1 MSTHRRITVSDNGG
15 VSVIRFV
22 DKKIVD
28 SGSIEQLG
36 EELNSLV
43 TVDKRNM
50 ILLNFDTVEFMS
62 SAALNKL
69 ISLNTKVKA
78 AAGRLKLCCLR
89 AEIKEVFTITR
100 LDRVFDLRKTEV
112 DAIAAFKL

>member
-1 MSTHRRITVSDNGG
+1 MATHRRIIVSDDNG
-15 VSVIRFV
+15 VSVVRFV

-43 TVDKRNM
+43 TVDKRSKL
-50 ILLNFDTVEFMS
+50 LLNFDSVEFMS

-69 ISLNTKVKA
+69 ISLNSKVKA

-100 LDRVFDLRKTEV
+100 LDRVFDLRKTEAE
-112 DAIAAFKL
+112 AIEAFKL

>member
-1 MSTHRRITVSDNGG
+1 MSTYRRITVAEDGG
-15 VSVIRFV
+15 VSIVRFV

-28 SGSIEQLG
+28 SATIEQLG
-36 EELNSLV
+36 EELSALV
-43 TVDKRNM
+43 TTEKRNM
-50 ILLNFDTVEFMS
+50 LLLNFDGVEFMS

-69 ISLNTKVKA
+69 ISLNSKIKA

-100 LDRVFDLRKTEV
+100 LDRVFDLRKTEA
-112 DAIAAFKL
+112 DALAAFKL

>member
-1 MSTHRRITVSDNGG
+1 MATHRRITVSDNNG
-15 VSVIRFV
+15 VSVVRFV

-43 TVDKRNM
+43 TVDKRNKV
-50 ILLNFDTVEFMS
+50 LLNFDSVEFMS

-100 LDRVFDLRKTEV
+100 LDRVFDLRKSEEE
-112 DAIAAFKL
+112 AIEAFKL

>member
-1 MSTHRRITVSDNGG
+1 MSTYRRINVIEEGG
-15 VSVIRFV
+15 VSIVRFV

-28 SGSIEQLG
+28 SATIEQLG

-50 ILLNFDTVEFMS
+50 LLLNFEGVEFMS

-69 ISLNTKVKA
+69 ISLNSKVKA

-100 LDRVFDLRKTEV
+100 LDRVFDLRKTEE
-112 DAIAAFKL
+112 DALAAFKL

>member
-1 MSTHRRITVSDNGG
+1 MATHRRITVSDNNG
-15 VSVIRFV
+15 VSVVRFV
-22 DKKIVD
+22 DKNIVD

-43 TVDKRNM
+43 TVDKRNKV
-50 ILLNFDTVEFMS
+50 LLNFDSVEFMS

-100 LDRVFDLRKTEV
+100 LDRVFDLRKSEEE
-112 DAIAAFKL
+112 AIEAFKL

>member
-1 MSTHRRITVSDNGG
+1 MATHRRITVSDNSG
-15 VSVIRFV
+15 VSVVRFV

-36 EELNSLV
+36 EELNSLA
-43 TVDKRNM
+43 TVDKLNK
-50 ILLNFDTVEFMS
+50 ILLNFDGVEFMS

-100 LDRVFDLRKTEV
+100 LDRVFDLRKTEEE
-112 DAIAAFKL
+112 AIEAFKL

>member
-1 MSTHRRITVSDNGG
+1 MSTHRRITVSENED
-15 VSVIRFV
+15 VSVVRFV

-43 TVDKRNM
+43 TVDKRGK
-50 ILLNFDTVEFMS
+50 ILLNFENVEFMS

-69 ISLNTKVKA
+69 ISLNNKVKA

-100 LDRVFDLRKTEV
+100 LDRVFDLRKTEA

>member
-1 MSTHRRITVSDNGG
+1 MATHRRISVSDNNG
-15 VSVIRFV
+15 VSVVRFI

-43 TVDKRNM
+43 TVEKLNK
-50 ILLNFDTVEFMS
+50 ILLNFDSVEFMS

-69 ISLNTKVKA
+69 ISLNSKVKA

-89 AEIKEVFTITR
+89 ADIKEVFTITR
-100 LDRVFDLRKTEV
+100 LDRVFDLRKTEAE
-112 DAIAAFKL
+112 AIEAFKL

>member
-1 MSTHRRITVSDNGG
+1 MSTHRRITVSDDGG
-15 VSVIRFV
+15 VSVVRFV

-78 AAGRLKLCCLR
+78 AS
-89 AEIKEVFTITR
+89 
-100 LDRVFDLRKTEV
+100 
-112 DAIAAFKL
+112 

>member
-1 MSTHRRITVSDNGG
+1 MATHRRITVSDNNG

-43 TVDKRNM
+43 TVDKRNKV
-50 ILLNFDTVEFMS
+50 LLNFDSVEFMS

-69 ISLNTKVKA
+69 ISLNSKVKA

-100 LDRVFDLRKTEV
+100 LDRVFDLRKSEEE
-112 DAIAAFKL
+112 AIEAFKL

>member
-1 MSTHRRITVSDNGG
+1 MATHRRITVSDNNGI
-15 VSVIRFV
+15 SVVRFV

-43 TVDKRNM
+43 TVDKRNKV
-50 ILLNFDTVEFMS
+50 LLNFDSVEFMS

-89 AEIKEVFTITR
+89 AVIKEVFTITR
-100 LDRVFDLRKTEV
+100 LDRVFDLRKSEEE
-112 DAIAAFKL
+112 AIEAFKL

>member
-1 MSTHRRITVSDNGG
+1 MSTHRRITVSDDGG
-15 VSVIRFV
+15 VSVVRFV